1 MPTRIVVEGPQL
13 EPLLQQVADEYGGRA
28 TIVSANKVRSG
39 GLGGFFAKQ
48 RFELSVEVADDE
60 PVIEPAPQAS
70 LLDLAD
76 AREDRFEAHGPE
88 TPAAPTASTTPVP
101 TAPVTTAPVTTA
113 PTVAPVRSGHAVVT
127 PVAIPALSSAVEPR
141 TPAMAGAP
149 ARASMISTSGAAF
162 AEVMAGLQGDLA
174 KAAAH
179 PAPLPTPARPTPAN
193 GRRAYRGPDLPE
205 QPLVADLRAL
215 GFPTELAGRATGDD
229 PYQAV
234 LAALAELSPPA
245 PPNRPGEL
253 LVVVGELAT
262 AVRTADAVARA
273 LRLDPAQIL
282 LAGPS
287 TAGTNIHPSRRI
299 TGATDAERRARKIER
314 ADTPY
319 VVVVDAPIGVDGPWA
334 ESILQALDPTA
345 TWATVDATRKPGDT
359 ATHLRTLGRVD
370 ALAVF
375 HAEICADP
383 GTVLALPAPVALLDG
398 APAGAHEWAALLS
411 RRLSE
416 RRAAPA
422 GTDRAAPWR

>member
-1 MPTRIVVEGPQL
+1 VPTRIVVEGPQL
-13 EPLLQQVADEYGGRA
+13 EPLLEQVADEYGGRA

-48 RFELSVEVADDE
+48 RFELSVELADE
-60 PVIEPAPQAS
+60 EAGPAPS

-76 AREDRFEAHGPE
+76 AREDRFEAHATE
-88 TPAAPTASTTPVP
+88 T
-101 TAPVTTAPVTTA
+101 
-113 PTVAPVRSGHAVVT
+113 PTVAPVRSGHAVVK
-127 PVAIPALSSAVEPR
+127 PVAIPPLSTAVETR

-149 ARASMISTSGAAF
+149 ARASMVSTSGTAF
-162 AEVMAGLQGDLA
+162 AEVMAGLQGDLV
-174 KAAAH
+174 KG
-179 PAPLPTPARPTPAN
+179 APRPTPAPAPAPARPVVN

-215 GFPTELAGRATGDD
+215 GFPTELATKAVGDD

-234 LAALAELSPPA
+234 LAALADLTAPPA
-245 PPNRPGEL
+245 PPCRPGDL
-253 LVVVGELAT
+253 MVVIGELAT
-262 AVRTADAVARA
+262 AVRTADCVARI
-273 LRLDPAQIL
+273 LRLDPAQVL

-299 TGATDAERRARKIER
+299 TGAADAERRARKIER

-334 ESILQALDPTA
+334 EQLLQALDPTA

-359 ATHLRTLGRVD
+359 ATHLRTIGRVD

-383 GTVLALPAPVALLDG
+383 GTVLSLPAPVALLDG

-422 GTDRAAPWR
+422 GTDREAPWR